1 MSENIAPTPP
11 ARFAATRTA
20 RLARARLE
28 RLIEGQGDDTALWRK
43 VQQGVPEGWATLE
56 DDIECWE
63 DKVKITIRIDTSVA
77 RFYRAMGKGY
87 QARMNRILATY
98 AQMKIGEVAPER
110 ALERELDAY
119 YQRVDGGQ
127 MPFTRGCKVT
137 TEDKLRRCIIMS
149 LISDL
154 RLDIGDCNR
163 QFGIDFTT
171 RFHRELAAL
180 DPMARDG
187 LLKIGP
193 EELAVTHR
201 GRPFL
206 RNICMPFDAYLN
218 AHNGDQP
225 PPQFSATI

>member
-43 VQQGVPEGWATLE
+43 VQQRVPEAWATLE

-98 AQMKIGEVAPER
+98 AQMKIGEVARER

-119 YQRVDGGQ
+119 LEGLTPDEV
-127 MPFTRGCKVT
+127 
-137 TEDKLRRCIIMS
+137 I
-149 LISDL
+149 
-154 RLDIGDCNR
+154 
-163 QFGIDFTT
+163 
-171 RFHRELAAL
+171 ELARKYGAELDEDAIAAL
-180 DPMARDG
+180 TRQGAPLPAD
-187 LLKIGP
+187 
-193 EELAVTHR
+193 E
-201 GRPFL
+201 
-206 RNICMPFDAYLN
+206 
-218 AHNGDQP
+218 
-225 PPQFSATI
+225 

>member
-43 VQQGVPEGWATLE
+43 VQQRVPEAWATLE

-98 AQMKIGEVAPER
+98 AQMKIGEVARER

-119 YQRVDGGQ
+119 LEGLTPD
-127 MPFTRGCKVT
+127 
-137 TEDKLRRCIIMS
+137 E
-149 LISDL
+149 LI
-154 RLDIGDCNR
+154 
-163 QFGIDFTT
+163 
-171 RFHRELAAL
+171 ELARKYGAELDEDAVAAL
-180 DPMARDG
+180 TRQGASSPADG
-187 LLKIGP
+187 
-193 EELAVTHR
+193 
-201 GRPFL
+201 
-206 RNICMPFDAYLN
+206 
-218 AHNGDQP
+218 
-225 PPQFSATI
+225 